1 MAQPIRVALASLGGT
16 ITMSSD
22 DGHDVTPTL
31 TADDLTTPLS
41 RWVRGVEIEAE
52 TLQNVG
58 SPQLTVHDA
67 LRTLDFAHRAVDAG
81 ARGVVVVQGTDT
93 VEESAY
99 LLDLLWDRPEPIV
112 FTGAMRSAD
121 EAGAEGAGNLVA
133 SIRAATDPAMTGN
146 GVLVVFNDEVHL
158 ATHVTKSD
166 ANALAAFSSAGWG
179 PIARR
184 VEDNIH
190 VAYHRAERCP
200 ALPAPSTGAIRI
212 PLLVASYDDDGGA
225 LAAIAKTQPDGVVIS
240 SMGSGHM
247 PIAMADAAE
256 RAIAGG
262 IPVVFATRTGAG
274 TTTRAT
280 YGYPGS
286 EADLLRRGLIGAG
299 WLHPRKAR
307 LLLHVLVQSGA
318 SRQRIE
324 AEFAARGQ

>member
-1 MAQPIRVALASLGGT
+1 MTQRSRVALASLGGT

-31 TADDLTTPLS
+31 NANDLTAPLTQ
-41 RWVRGVEIEAE
+41 WITDVDIESA

-58 SPQLTVHDA
+58 SPQLTVMDA
-67 LRTLDFAHRAVDAG
+67 LHTLEYAHAAVTNG
-81 ARGVVVVQGTDT
+81 AAGVVVVQGTDT
-93 VEESAY
+93 VEETAY
-99 LLDLLWDRPEPIV
+99 LLDLLWDRSEPIV
-112 FTGAMRSAD
+112 CTGAMRSAD

-133 SIRAATDPAMTGN
+133 AIRVATDPAMRDN

-184 VEDNIH
+184 VEDHIY
-190 VAYHRAERCP
+190 VAYRRADRATP
-200 ALPAPSTGAIRI
+200 LQPPAPGAIRV
-212 PLLVASYDDDGGA
+212 PVLVAAYDDDGSA
-225 LAAIAKTQPDGVVIS
+225 LAAVVATEPDGIVIS

-247 PIAMADAAE
+247 PVAMADAAE
-256 RAIAGG
+256 VAVHAG

-286 EADLLRRGLIGAG
+286 EADLLARGLIGAG
-299 WLHPRKAR
+299 WLDPRKAR
-307 LLLHVLVQSGA
+307 LLLHVLVCAGA
-318 SRQRIE
+318 NRAQIE
-324 AEFAARGQ
+324 EEFAVRGQ